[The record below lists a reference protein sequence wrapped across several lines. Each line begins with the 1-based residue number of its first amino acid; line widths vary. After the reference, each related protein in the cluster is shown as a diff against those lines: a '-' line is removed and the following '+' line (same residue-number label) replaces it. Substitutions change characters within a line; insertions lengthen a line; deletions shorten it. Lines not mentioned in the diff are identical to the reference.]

1 MTDIEISRRER
12 KKEETRQRIFKAAIK
27 LFRERGFPSTTVDDI
42 AERADVAKGTFF
54 NYFPRKEAV
63 LAYLSEQR
71 LEEAEADGAAIL
83 AAKKPARQKLI
94 DLYVDASR
102 AWAEDRELSRY
113 VLGELFQREFAPAEE
128 TGRRWDDLIG
138 RVYEQGRENGEL
150 RADVEPVRAI
160 SVLTS
165 TYYALLYMW
174 ATCHDLDIDLEGEM
188 RARLALVLDGIA
200 KPAAGRPS
208 HAS

>member
-12 KKEETRQRIFKAAIK
+12 KKEETKQRIFKAAIR

-71 LEEAEADGAAIL
+71 LEEAEANGAEIL

-94 DLYVDASR
+94 DIYVDASK
-102 AWAEDRELSRY
+102 AYAEDRELSSF
-113 VLGELFQREFAPAEE
+113 VINELFRMSFSPAEE
-128 TGRRWDDLIG
+128 TGRRWDQLIG
-138 RVYEQGRENGEL
+138 RVYEQGRESGEL
-150 RADVEPVRAI
+150 RREVDPARAI
-160 SVLTS
+160 AVLTS
-165 TYYALLYMW
+165 IYYALLYIWSCCPDM
-174 ATCHDLDIDLEGEM
+174 DMELETEM
-188 RARLALVLDGIA
+188 RARLGLVLDGIA
-200 KPAAGRPS
+200 KPAAGGPR